1 MVLKPEPFFAAFE
14 AIPSNERRRAFSAR
28 FTGDDATFAQ
38 RKGEISP
45 PFPEVRLNHG
55 DKLTSP
61 TFPII
66 PI

>member
-1 MVLKPEPFFAAFE
+1 MHGAPENKGNK
-14 AIPSNERRRAFSAR
+14 IRRAFSAR
-28 FTGDDATFAQ
+28 FTGDDATFAK

-55 DKLTSP
+55 DKMDCP
-61 TFPII
+61 TFPEI